1 MVIFQN
7 LILSILLSTFGS
19 GQDDPLKTMPKND
32 AGRIAKSLPG
42 VVLGPDASVPPIV
55 DAAEWLPLESTVYLF
70 DHPVNKKK
78 TLKQVLTKIDRAP
91 GSKQGD
97 GTKGWALELP
107 SGTTRYLKPD
117 GKSGLVAATDVSKP
131 NAFIIR
137 LSPPEPIVHTSSTAK
152 NEVSKEIKISICDLD
167 SPTDVS
173 YSGQVKCTWTDL
185 GGWKVKVPHG
195 TYDTRLIKIS
205 YNGSI
210 GPASVDAYKY
220 MFLAKGV
227 GPVAFTD
234 SRDISAF
241 IFYNNDTDHAGVL
254 RSLKR
259 ASDS

>member
-1 MVIFQN
+1 MTFIHT
-7 LILSILLSTFGS
+7 LILSILFSASGST
-19 GQDDPLKTMPKND
+19 QDDPLKTLPQSD
-32 AGRIAKSLPG
+32 AQRILASLPG
-42 VVLGPDASVPPIV
+42 VVLGPDASVPTIT
-55 DAAEWLPLESTVYLF
+55 DAADWLPLESTVYIF
-70 DHPVNKKK
+70 DHPKERKK
-78 TLKQVLTKIDRAP
+78 TLKHILTRIDRAP
-91 GSKQGD
+91 GSKAG
-97 GTKGWALELP
+97 GGVKGWAVELP
-107 SGTTRYLKPD
+107 SGTTRYLKKNKD
-117 GKSGLVAATDVSKP
+117 NGLVAATDVSKP

-152 NEVSKEIKISICDLD
+152 NEVSEEIKISICDLD

-195 TYDTRLIKIS
+195 TYGTRLIRIS

-210 GPASVDAYKY
+210 GPASVDAWKY

-254 RSLKR
+254 RSFKR
-259 ASDS
+259 ASDG

>member
-1 MVIFQN
+1 MTFIHT
-7 LILSILLSTFGS
+7 LILSIFLSAPGATA
-19 GQDDPLKTMPKND
+19 DDPLKTIPKDD
-32 AGRIAKSLPG
+32 ARRIAASLPG
-42 VVLGPDASVPPIV
+42 VVLGPESSVPKITN
-55 DAAEWLPLESTVYLF
+55 AADWLPLESTVFVF
-70 DHPVNKKK
+70 DHPTKKDK
-78 TLKQVLTKIDRAP
+78 TLKHVLTKIDRAP
-91 GSKQGD
+91 GSKLDAGI
-97 GTKGWALELP
+97 KGWAIELP
-107 SGTTRYLKPD
+107 SGTTRFLKQD
-117 GKSGLVAATDVSKP
+117 GENGLVAATDVSKP

-137 LSPPEPIVHTSSTAK
+137 LSPPEPIVHASTTAK
-152 NEVSKEIKISICDLD
+152 NEVSEEIKISICDLD

-205 YNGSI
+205 YDGSI
-210 GPASVDAYKY
+210 GPASVSAWKY

-259 ASDS
+259 ASDG